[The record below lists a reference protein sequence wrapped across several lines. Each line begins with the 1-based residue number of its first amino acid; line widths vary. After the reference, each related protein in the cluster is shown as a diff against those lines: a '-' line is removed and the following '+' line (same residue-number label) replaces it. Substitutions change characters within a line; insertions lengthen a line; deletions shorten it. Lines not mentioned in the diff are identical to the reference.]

1 MTARRRSLVPP
12 TEVALAGPTLAV
24 VLGLARLFDGGGWLG
39 PIALNALAAHAL
51 MAVGRRRG
59 WSLPAV
65 GAGAAVAAALVVT
78 WTSVP
83 ETTAFGVPTGRT
95 WSELG
100 AELDLAWVLYR
111 DVSAP
116 APAVTGFVVACSAAV
131 WLIAYVADWAA
142 FRLWVPFEA
151 TLPAGTLFLF
161 TALLGTP
168 EGRGWS
174 VAAFAATVL
183 AFLLLHR
190 ITRQDGSSHWVADRR
205 QRGHRALLGAGA
217 LLGSVAVLVGTVVG
231 PSLPGADR
239 PGLVDVGELGKGD
252 PPRTT
257 ISPLVEIRS
266 RLVDQTDRLL
276 FTVESTQPAYW
287 RLTSLDRF
295 TGEVWSSS
303 SSYDEAGEALPV
315 AVEPGPTE
323 VVEQTYTIEALAAIW
338 LPSAYLP
345 QSFES
350 VEGSGALYDDRSATL
365 IVDRDADTSDGLVYR
380 VTSTSPRL
388 TPDDLAGAPSEIP
401 DDIADPYLALPESFS
416 PRVAELAD
424 DLVAGTTSPYEA
436 ALALQDHLR
445 TFTYDLTV
453 QAGHDGD
460 ALEAFLFELQRGY
473 CEQFAGSF
481 AAMAR
486 SVGLPARVAVG
497 FTQGEEDPARPG
509 RYLVRGAN
517 AHAWPEV
524 WFAGAGWVSFEP
536 TPGRGQPFTEPYT
549 NVPAAQAAVGNP
561 SSSETLPP
569 TTGPSQIPTTPT
581 DPVGPRPPADDL
593 ETLGG
598 TPSGGA
604 DSASDSEPWVVR
616 GVVRPLAIGVAALLA
631 LTALGALVVPAL
643 RLGRRLRRRRRATS
657 PEARIGA
664 AWADATEAAA
674 PLGFTPRH
682 SETPDEQGVRLAGLL
697 DPDTAPAARALAV
710 LRARSLY
717 APTGPDD
724 DEAEQ
729 AETSAAQVVGGCH
742 AGTTART
749 RLSWWVDPRPEL
761 RAWRERRTA
770 HQRHITSAVRGADSG
785 EGPGTD
791 DRRG

>member
-1 MTARRRSLVPP
+1 MTRPRSLVPP
-12 TEVALAGPTLAV
+12 TEVALAALTVAV

-39 PIALNALAAHAL
+39 PITINALAAHAL

-59 WSLPAV
+59 WSLLAV
-65 GAGAAVAAALVVT
+65 GAASTLAAGLVVT

-83 ETTAFGVPTGRT
+83 ETTAYGVPTGRT
-95 WSELG
+95 WSTLG
-100 AELDLAWVLYR
+100 SDLDLAWVLYR

-151 TLPAGTLFLF
+151 TLPAATLFLF

-168 EGRGWS
+168 DGRGWS

-183 AFLLLHR
+183 TFMLLHR
-190 ITRQDGSSHWVADRR
+190 MSRQDGSSHWVADRH
-205 QRGHRALLGAGA
+205 QSGHRALLGAGA
-217 LLGSVAVLVGTVVG
+217 LLGSVAVLVGTVAG

-239 PGLVDVGELGKGD
+239 PGLVDVAELGKGD

-266 RLVDQTDRLL
+266 QLVDQTDRLL

-303 SSYDEAGEALPV
+303 SSYDEAREALPV

-323 VVEQTYTIEALAAIW
+323 VVEQTYTVEALAAIW

-345 QSFES
+345 RSFES
-350 VEGSGALYDDRSATL
+350 VEGPGALYDDRSATL
-365 IVDRDADTSDGLVYR
+365 IVDRDAETSDGLVYR

-388 TPDDLAGAPSEIP
+388 TPGDLAGTPSEIP
-401 DDIADPYLALPESFS
+401 DDIADPYLSLPESFS
-416 PRVAELAD
+416 PRVAELAG

-453 QAGHDGD
+453 EAGHSGD
-460 ALEAFLFELQRGY
+460 ALETFLFDLQRGY

-497 FTQGEEDPARPG
+497 FTQGEEDPAVPG

-524 WFAGAGWVSFEP
+524 WFEGAGWVSFEP
-536 TPGRGQPFTEPYT
+536 TPGRGQPFTESYT
-549 NVPAAQAAVGNP
+549 NVPPAQAAAGDP
-561 SSSETLPP
+561 GSSETLPP
-569 TTGPSQIPTTPT
+569 TTAPSQIPTTPT
-581 DPVGPRPPADDL
+581 GPVGPRPPANDL
-593 ETLGG
+593 DTLGA
-598 TPSGGA
+598 TPGG
-604 DSASDSEPWVVR
+604 DGGSSEPDPWVVR
-616 GVVRPLAIGVAALLA
+616 GVVRPLAVGLAALLA
-631 LTALGALVVPAL
+631 LTALGAVVVPAL
-643 RLGRRLRRRRRATS
+643 RLSRRRRRHRRATS
-657 PEARIGA
+657 AAARIGA
-664 AWADATEAAA
+664 AWADAADAAA
-674 PLGFTPRH
+674 PLGFTPRR
-682 SETPDEQGVRLAGLL
+682 SETPDEQGLRLAALL
-697 DPDTAPAARALAV
+697 DPDTAPAARDLAA

-717 APTGPDD
+717 APVEPADV
-724 DEAEQ
+724 EAEQ
-729 AETSAAQVVGGCH
+729 AEASAARVVDGCH

-761 RAWRERRTA
+761 RAWRDRRSA
-770 HQRHITSAVRGADSG
+770 RQRHITATVRGADSAAHRSG
-785 EGPGTD
+785 E
-791 DRRG
+791 DRLA

>member
-1 MTARRRSLVPP
+1 MTRPRSLVPP
-12 TEVALAGPTLAV
+12 TEVALAALTLAV

-39 PIALNALAAHAL
+39 PITVNVLAAHAL

-65 GAGAAVAAALVVT
+65 GAASTLAAALVVT

-83 ETTAFGVPTGRT
+83 ETTSFGVPTGRT
-95 WSELG
+95 WSALG
-100 AELDLAWVLYR
+100 DELDLAWVLYR

-168 EGRGWS
+168 DGRGWS

-183 AFLLLHR
+183 AFMLLHR
-190 ITRQDGSSHWVADRR
+190 MSRQDGSSHWVADRR
-205 QRGHRALLGAGA
+205 QSGHRALLGAGA
-217 LLGSVAVLVGTVVG
+217 LLGSVAVLVGTVAG

-239 PGLVDVGELGKGD
+239 PGLVDVAELGKGD

-257 ISPLVEIRS
+257 ISPLVDIRS
-266 RLVDQTDRLL
+266 RLVEQTDRLL

-295 TGEVWSSS
+295 TGEQWSSS
-303 SSYDEAGEALPV
+303 SAYDEADGTLPV
-315 AVEPGPTE
+315 AVEPSRSE
-323 VVEQTYTIEALAAIW
+323 VVEQTYSIEALAALW

-345 QSFES
+345 QTFES
-350 VEGSGALYDDRSATL
+350 VEGAGALYDDRSATL
-365 IVDRDADTSDGLVYR
+365 IVDREAETSDGLVYR
-380 VTSTSPRL
+380 ITSTSPRL
-388 TPDDLAGAPSEIP
+388 TADDLAGDPAEIP
-401 DDIADPYLALPESFS
+401 DDIADRYLALPETFS
-416 PRVAELAD
+416 PAVADLARD
-424 DLVAGTTSPYEA
+424 VVAGAGSPYEA

-453 QAGHDGD
+453 DAGHSGD
-460 ALEAFLFELQRGY
+460 ALENFLFELQRGY
-473 CEQFAGSF
+473 CEQFAGAF

-497 FTQGEEDPARPG
+497 FTQGQEDPAVPG

-524 WFAGAGWVSFEP
+524 WFEGAGWVSFEP
-536 TPGRGQPFTEPYT
+536 TPGRGQPFTEAYT
-549 NVPAAQAAVGNP
+549 NVPPAQATAGDP

-569 TTGPSQIPTTPT
+569 TTAPSQIPTTPT
-581 DPVGPRPPADDL
+581 GPTGPRPPANDL
-593 ETLGG
+593 DTLGA
-598 TPSGGA
+598 TPGGDDGSPA
-604 DSASDSEPWVVR
+604 AEPWVVR
-616 GVVRPLAIGVAALLA
+616 GVVRPLAVGVAALLA
-631 LTALGALVVPAL
+631 LTVLGALVVPAL
-643 RLGRRLRRRRRATS
+643 RLVRRLRRHRRAS
-657 PEARIGA
+657 SAAARIGA
-664 AWADATEAAA
+664 AWADAIDAAA
-674 PLGFTPRH
+674 PLGFAPRR
-682 SETPDEQGVRLAGLL
+682 SETPDEQGLRLAALL
-697 DPDTAPAARALAV
+697 DPDTAPAARELAA

-717 APTGPDD
+717 AASEPDD
-724 DEAEQ
+724 GEAEQ
-729 AETSAAQVVGGCH
+729 AEASAVRVVEGCH

-749 RLSWWVDPRPEL
+749 RLSWWVDPRPEVQ
-761 RAWRERRTA
+761 AWRDRRA
-770 HQRHITSAVRGADSG
+770 ARQRHITAAVRGADSA
-785 EGPGTD
+785 ELDRAD
-791 DRRG
+791 DQLG